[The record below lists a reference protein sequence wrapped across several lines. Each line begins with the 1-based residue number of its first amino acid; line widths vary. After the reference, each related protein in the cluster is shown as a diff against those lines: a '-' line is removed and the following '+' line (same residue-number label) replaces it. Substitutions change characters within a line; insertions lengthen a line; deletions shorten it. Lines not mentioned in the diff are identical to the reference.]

1 MSLLGFFD
9 WLASTA
15 GSIALHESLYAY
27 RIVSTVHVVTLSV
40 FVGTAA
46 VLDLRLLGVALRS
59 IPVSEVAGRLRPW
72 TMAGFALMTR
82 TELLLLLIGGLFV
95 MITASVILQVGYFKA
110 TKGKRIFRM
119 APLQHHFELLGW
131 AEITIVVRF
140 WILCGLFVTA
150 GLGAFYWEWVTG
162 V

>member
-46 VLDLRLLGVALRS
+46 LLDLRLLGVALRS

-72 TMAGFALMTR
+72 TMAGFALM
-82 TELLLLLIGGLFV
+82 IVSGAPPSG
-95 MITASVILQVGYFKA
+95 ASA
-110 TKGKRIFRM
+110 SCCSSTWPTDRRSDC
-119 APLQHHFELLGW
+119 AS
-131 AEITIVVRF
+131 A
-140 WILCGLFVTA
+140 
-150 GLGAFYWEWVTG
+150 
-162 V
+162 